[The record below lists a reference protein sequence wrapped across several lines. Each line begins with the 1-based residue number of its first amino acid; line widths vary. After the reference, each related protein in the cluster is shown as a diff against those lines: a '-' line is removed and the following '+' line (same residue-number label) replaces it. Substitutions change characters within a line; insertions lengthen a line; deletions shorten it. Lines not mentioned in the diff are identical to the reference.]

1 MVSCS
6 GRLDGNSGCN
16 GGIQLGAFRYYKS
29 HKAELES
36 AYPYRSGITGHDGNC
51 KYDEMSK
58 TAVDVSSYTRVA
70 QSSPEQMKAALMQQ
84 PLSVSVHAGL
94 VF

>member
-1 MVSCS
+1 M
-6 GRLDGNSGCN
+6 
-16 GGIQLGAFRYYKS
+16 GAFQYYKS
-29 HKAELES
+29 HMAELES
-36 AYPYRSGITGHDGNC
+36 VYPYKSGRTGFDYDC

-58 TAVDVSSYTRVA
+58 TAVDVSTYTRVA
-70 QSSPEQMKAALMQQ
+70 KSSPEQMKAALMQQ